1 MTILPKLRT
10 RFGENIGVEL
20 FISHPDLNENEQSF
34 LTTDYSAGV
43 SAFVVDNANEFV
55 ANEYTV
61 IGSLGSDK
69 AEILLLSTV
78 DGTTQTLT
86 VPTSTHAHNRGERV
100 VFIPYNQIKIQRSTD
115 AGVTYSA
122 LATINI
128 RPDSTET
135 FYAHTTGA
143 STDYYRIKFYN
154 STSTNESQVSD
165 GIIATGFV
173 DNSAG
178 QIIRSAL
185 LSLGE
190 RIDGEVL
197 TKEFLFQALHE
208 GREELDSHPN
218 VERWAFRTVFDYDF
232 GDMIPGRFTIT
243 LPTDLREPDTY
254 KNILSLRL
262 GRENYN
268 VIPTDKNTINEF
280 YQNIAHSTLNGAIT
294 TGSTSIVLTS
304 SGDFDESGSVDIAA
318 ESISAE
324 IDNVDYTTNTEST
337 KTLGTV
343 TNIGANHADDR
354 DIWQGASFGIPTH
367 YTVDN
372 GVITFSQP
380 FDNDNAG
387 ENVKGDYYSKLTRAD
402 SDGDVLDEDFASS
415 LYIPYLRWRIRKRKD
430 ATLARDTDP
439 DYKEFREKLE
449 AQAKKQ
455 FAGQDMRLSYSFEI

>member
-1 MTILPKLRT
+1 MQILPKLRT
-10 RFGENIGVEL
+10 KFGEGVRVEL
-20 FISHPDLNENEQSF
+20 FISHPDINENEQSF
-34 LTTDYSAGV
+34 LTTDYNAGV
-43 SAFVVDNANEFV
+43 SSLIVDNANEFT
-55 ANEYTV
+55 ADEYV
-61 IGSLGSDK
+61 IVGSLGSDK
-69 AEILLLSTV
+69 CEIVKISTV
-78 DGTTQTLT
+78 SGSTQTIT
-86 VPTSTHAHNRGERV
+86 VSSTIHAHNRGERV
-100 VFIPYNQIKIQRSTD
+100 TFIPYNQITIQRSTD
-115 AGVTYSA
+115 SGSSYSDLVTVD
-122 LATINI
+122 I

-135 FYAHTTGA
+135 FYQHITGA
-143 STDYYRIKFYN
+143 STDYYRVKFYN
-154 STSTNESQVSD
+154 ETTTNESQVSD

-178 QIIRSAL
+178 QIIRAAL

-218 VERWAFRTVFDYDF
+218 VERWAFRTIFDYDF

-294 TGSTSIVLTS
+294 TGSTSIILTS

-372 GVITFSQP
+372 GTLIFSQP

-387 ENVKGDYYSKLTRAD
+387 ENIKGDYYKKLERAD
-402 SDGDVLDEDFASS
+402 SDGDVLDEDFAST
-415 LYIPYLRWRIRKRKD
+415 LYIPYMRWRIRKRKD
-430 ATLARDTDP
+430 ATLIRNTDP
-439 DYKEFREKLE
+439 DYVEFREKLE
-449 AQAKKQ
+449 AQVIKQ
-455 FAGQDMRLSYSFEI
+455 FSGQDIRLSYQFEI